1 MSKPITL
8 AEIKRKAE
16 GTLVDIPDWE
26 NPNDTIAVRL
36 RRIDITKKVISGG
49 LLPNDLKG
57 LADKVFDGVDMEQIG
72 EEFKDQVFAGNDM
85 AEKLEGFTGM
95 LDALCDEAML
105 EPKFAEVQEV
115 YPLTLPQK
123 MAIFNWLMGDTGV
136 RALEPFCDKSGADDR
151 DVDDG

>member
-1 MSKPITL
+1 MRKPITL

-26 NPNDTIAVRL
+26 NVGEPITVRL
-36 RRIDITKKVISGG
+36 RRIDITKKVLAGG

-57 LADKVFDGVDMEQIG
+57 LADKVFDGADMEEIG
-72 EEFKDQVFAGNDM
+72 EELTAQVFGDGEM

-95 LDALCDEAML
+95 LDALCEEAMI
-105 EPKFAEVQEV
+105 EPRYTEVQEL
-115 YPLTLPQK
+115 YPLTLQQK

-136 RALEPFCDKSGADDR
+136 GALKSFRGESGADDR
-151 DVDDG
+151 DGGDG